1 MSKNFENGRS
11 MIEMLGVLA
20 IVGVLSV
27 GGIAGYS
34 KAMEM
39 YKIDKALDEYNFL
52 IQGLME
58 HTEQLTK
65 MSQANPRQTGITDFV
80 TAANLVPATWKKV
93 TIYDFTDS
101 VGNMVGTFLRNG
113 HWAVEIAPGGAYRQN
128 ESGAQVNE
136 SFSQRACES
145 IFRDL
150 VQPLHSPIHHA
161 FLFRWKQGSI
171 MFYGD
176 KTCSDE
182 KKCLRDLTV
191 SEINQTCKA
200 CQKDQER
207 CSIGME
213 FE

>member
-1 MSKNFENGRS
+1 MYKNFEKGRS
-11 MIEMLGVLA
+11 VIEMLGVLA

-65 MSQANPRQTGITDFV
+65 MSNKNTQMTSIADFV
-80 TAANLVPATWKKV
+80 MAANLIPANWKKV
-93 TIYDFTDS
+93 GIWDFSDS
-101 VGNMVGTFLRNG
+101 VGNITSTFIRNG
-113 HWAVEIAPGGAYRQN
+113 HWAVEISIGGSSQTSEDGSQIN
-128 ESGAQVNE
+128 T
-136 SFSQRACES
+136 SFSQRACEAF
-145 IFRDL
+145 FRDL
-150 VQPLHSPIHHA
+150 VKPLHSPIHHA

-176 KTCSDE
+176 KTCLDE

>member
-1 MSKNFENGRS
+1 MYKNLEKGRS

-20 IVGVLSV
+20 IIGVLSV

-34 KAMEM
+34 KAMEKW
-39 YKIDKALDEYNFL
+39 KIDKALNEYNFL

-65 MSQANPRQTGITDFV
+65 MSQTNPQQTGITDFV
-80 TAANLVPATWKKV
+80 MAANLVPATWKKI
-93 TIYDFTDS
+93 TIYDFIDS
-101 VGNMVGTFLRNG
+101 EGNMVGTFLRNG
-113 HWAVEIAPGGAYRQN
+113 HWTIEIAPGGPYRQN
-128 ESGAQVNE
+128 EAGDQVNE
-136 SFSQRACES
+136 SFSQRSCEAL
-145 IFRDL
+145 FRDL
-150 VQPLHSPIHHA
+150 VQPLHSPIHRA

-171 MFYGD
+171 IFYGD
-176 KTCSDE
+176 KTCSDS

-200 CQKDQER
+200 CKKDKER

>member
-1 MSKNFENGRS
+1 MKQNQFGRS

-39 YKIDKALDEYNFL
+39 YKMDKALDEYNFL

-58 HTEQLTK
+58 HTEQFVK
-65 MSQANPRQTGITDFV
+65 MSQANPQLTGITDFV

-93 TIYDFTDS
+93 SPYDFIDS
-101 VGNMVGTFLRNG
+101 VGNMVATAIRNG
-113 HWAVEIAPGGAYRQN
+113 HWVIEIHPGGSFRQN
-128 ESGAQVNE
+128 EAGTQINE
-136 SFSQRACES
+136 SFSQRTCEN

-150 VQPLHSPIHHA
+150 AQPLHSSVHNAYIY
-161 FLFRWKQGSI
+161 RSKQGGI
-171 MFYGD
+171 TYYGD
-176 KTCSDE
+176 KTCSDG

-191 SEINQTCKA
+191 SKINQTCKT

>member
-1 MSKNFENGRS
+1 MYKNFEKGRS

-65 MSQANPRQTGITDFV
+65 MSQANPQQTGITDFV
-80 TAANLVPATWKKV
+80 TEANLVPATWKKI

-171 MFYGD
+171 TFYGD
-176 KTCSDE
+176 KTCSNE